1 MTMFEQAVRAAIQA
15 SGITYSQLAKE
26 ANVDPSQV
34 GKFMSGKRGLTTETV
49 GRILD
54 TLGCTLTAPIN
65 RYAPKPV
72 GRPRKYVSRGKVW
85 DDEGVN
91 REGNIYITK
100 DGEVLEIKE
109 DEAAEE
115 SPKAIE
121 IGNRP
126 DPSSESASTAE
137 KPE

>member
-1 MTMFEQAVRAAIQA
+1 MTMFEQAVRAAIHA

-34 GKFMSGKRGLTTETV
+34 GKFMAGKRGLTTETA

-72 GRPRKYVSRGKVW
+72 GRPRKCYAH
-85 DDEGVN
+85 
-91 REGNIYITK
+91 
-100 DGEVLEIKE
+100 EVEMTGAL
-109 DEAAEE
+109 
-115 SPKAIE
+115 
-121 IGNRP
+121 
-126 DPSSESASTAE
+126 ESAKIKTGEMVVEGIRDYEEKADDSSAKGVSTMA
-137 KPE
+137 KTGAS

>member
-34 GKFMSGKRGLTTETV
+34 GKFMAGKRGLTTETV

-72 GRPRKYVSRGKVW
+72 GRPRKCYAHEV
-85 DDEGVN
+85 E
-91 REGNIYITK
+91 TK
-100 DGEVLEIKE
+100 G
-109 DEAAEE
+109 AF
-115 SPKAIE
+115 
-121 IGNRP
+121 
-126 DPSSESASTAE
+126 ESAKIKTGEIVVEGIRDYEEKADDSSAKGDSTMA
-137 KPE
+137 KTGAS